1 MVSNVFKCDGT
12 CVFDDFD
19 VEKVVENGGDLPFV
33 PSKNPYFFLPPDP
46 VGGHPGTTPP
56 PGGGVGFLPKIG
68 KIVGGHPLDPPGGYV
83 IH

>member
-33 PSKNPYFFLPPDP
+33 PSENPYFFLPPDP
-46 VGGHPGTTPP
+46 VGGHPGTTQ
-56 PGGGVGFLPKIG
+56 VVLPKIG
-68 KIVGGHPLDPPGGYV
+68 KIVGGHPLDPPQGGGYV